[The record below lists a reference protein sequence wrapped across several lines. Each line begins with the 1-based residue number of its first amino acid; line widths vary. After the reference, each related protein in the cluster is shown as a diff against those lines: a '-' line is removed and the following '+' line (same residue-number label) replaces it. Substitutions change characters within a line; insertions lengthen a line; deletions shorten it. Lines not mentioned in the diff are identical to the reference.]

1 MVNAPLVEAR
11 VIGVATPSARGEL
24 SKEGVRGEAA
34 STGPGQAAHP
44 SPAAAEAAPAAA
56 AFPPLEV
63 AWILA
68 LLEWTNSED
77 MTVTLRAT
85 RRTLPNPE
93 SAYCAKERGVPPM
106 LTFTHLWRMTHRR
119 ASI

>member
-63 AWILA
+63 AW
-68 LLEWTNSED
+68 NSRWYGCKVAED
-77 MTVTLRAT
+77 MTITLRA
-85 RRTLPNPE
+85 R
-93 SAYCAKERGVPPM
+93 
-106 LTFTHLWRMTHRR
+106 
-119 ASI
+119 

>member
-1 MVNAPLVEAR
+1 MLNACDEGA
-11 VIGVATPSARGEL
+11 ATPIAWGEL

-63 AWILA
+63 AWIPVLI
-68 LLEWTNSED
+68 EWTDSED
-77 MTVTLRAT
+77 MTFTLRT
-85 RRTLPNPE
+85 
-93 SAYCAKERGVPPM
+93 
-106 LTFTHLWRMTHRR
+106 
-119 ASI
+119 